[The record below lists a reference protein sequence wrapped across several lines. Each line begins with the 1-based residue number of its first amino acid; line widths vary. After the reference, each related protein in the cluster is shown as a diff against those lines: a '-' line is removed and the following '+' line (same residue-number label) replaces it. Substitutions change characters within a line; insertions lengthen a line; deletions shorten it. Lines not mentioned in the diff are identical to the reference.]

1 MKFGIIIC
9 AFFLSAVVLG
19 SPRGREGQGSEET
32 KRKSQILKTDG
43 CLEPA
48 DCPGMEQYCDLED
61 GQCKF
66 GCDEDDDCPEGKF
79 CIYVNH
85 MCQC

>member
-1 MKFGIIIC
+1 MKL
-9 AFFLSAVVLG
+9 AALLSALFLAGMVVG
-19 SPRGREGQGSEET
+19 SPTDREGIEKHEHKGLNTGARSE
-32 KRKSQILKTDG
+32 G

-66 GCDEDDDCPEGKF
+66 GCDEDEDCPEGKF